1 MANLV
6 TRFCCFTQHWPFILN
21 VPGLFLQSPLRPPE
35 SREYELVTTAAPSD
49 IPPSRQK
56 VKFWICP
63 FSVKGLNGV
72 APAEFGQPD
81 AAGDMLLSMLKHPK
95 LVSVTDLRLFLCI
108 VTLLRVLMCVLLVQ
122 AVAFLAT
129 AYVLKYNFRRYSPYV
144 KRI

>member
-1 MANLV
+1 M
-6 TRFCCFTQHWPFILN
+6 
-21 VPGLFLQSPLRPPE
+21 
-35 SREYELVTTAAPSD
+35 
-49 IPPSRQK
+49 
-56 VKFWICP
+56 
-63 FSVKGLNGV
+63 KGLNGV